1 MKAPADFDGLLDYL
15 ARTRAFDFAGYKPA
29 SVMRRVTKRMHEV
42 GIEGFTEY
50 IDYLEVHPDEFEAL
64 FNTILINVTAF
75 FRDREAWDRVAT
87 EALPRILEA
96 KSAGEPIRVWSAGCA
111 AGQEAYS
118 AAMLF
123 AEALGPEEFT
133 ARVKIYATDVDEDAL
148 GQARQGSYSAKEAAD
163 VPEELLERY
172 FVSEE
177 DRYVFRKNLRTA
189 MIFGRNDLVQDA
201 PISRIDL
208 LMCRNTLMYFN
219 AETQQRIVGRF
230 HFAMNPLGLLFL
242 GKSEMLTRHAALFSP
257 LDPEHRLFS
266 RLAVAGR
273 QKELDE
279 VVGVTRPAEPAV
291 EVRER
296 VREAAADTVPVAQVL
311 IDGQDR
317 VVAINHEAR
326 SLFGIGVGDI
336 GRPLHD
342 LRLSYLP
349 AELRSAIDDI
359 KREPNSADLGEVG
372 WTTPGGE
379 ARKLSVRL
387 VPLFADGTVEGISIV
402 FVDIT
407 AIEELRGEL
416 ASTRNEAETAFEE
429 LQSTSEELETTNEE
443 LQSTNEELE
452 TTNEELQS
460 TNEELETTNEE
471 LQSTNEELATVN
483 EQLRERTVEAVSVNA
498 FLEGILATLPSSVIV
513 VDRELQVQLW
523 NRQSEELWG
532 LRADE
537 VTGKHLLN
545 LDIGLPV
552 DELKDP
558 VRACL
563 SDGSAALAVELSA
576 VNRRGR
582 AVDVRGSLRPLQT
595 SKGVAGVIVLLDA
608 TPQDGQ

>member
-1 MKAPADFDGLLDYL
+1 
-15 ARTRAFDFAGYKPA
+15 
-29 SVMRRVTKRMHEV
+29 
-42 GIEGFTEY
+42 
-50 IDYLEVHPDEFEAL
+50 
-64 FNTILINVTAF
+64 
-75 FRDREAWDRVAT
+75 
-87 EALPRILEA
+87 
-96 KSAGEPIRVWSAGCA
+96 
-111 AGQEAYS
+111 
-118 AAMLF
+118 
-123 AEALGPEEFT
+123 
-133 ARVKIYATDVDEDAL
+133 
-148 GQARQGSYSAKEAAD
+148 
-163 VPEELLERY
+163 
-172 FVSEE
+172 
-177 DRYVFRKNLRTA
+177 
-189 MIFGRNDLVQDA
+189 
-201 PISRIDL
+201 
-208 LMCRNTLMYFN
+208 MCRNTLMYFN

-387 VPLFADGTVEGISIV
+387 VPLFADGTVEGVSIV

-498 FLEGILATLPSSVIV
+498 FLEGILATLPFSVIV
-513 VDRELQVQLW
+513 VDRELNVQLW
-523 NRQSEELWG
+523 NQQSEELWG